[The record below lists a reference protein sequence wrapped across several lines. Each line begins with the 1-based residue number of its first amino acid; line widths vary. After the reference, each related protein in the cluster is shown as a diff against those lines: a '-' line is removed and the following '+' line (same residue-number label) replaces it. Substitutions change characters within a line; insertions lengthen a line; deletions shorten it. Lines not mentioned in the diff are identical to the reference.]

1 MKIDYHIIRKIHL
14 YASLSIVLLLLMYVV
29 TSYLMIHAEL
39 FNTYNQTENVVELE
53 IEPSDVLEENWTEFI
68 NKHNIGGRLTRED
81 ISPSG
86 EITREYSS
94 VSGSSKINVSSN
106 KSLVTIK
113 KQEKSLTGTLVG
125 FHRQRG
131 YQGPPHYTMYAV
143 MLDLVGVN
151 LIIFAITGMVLWL
164 KLLKNNRIAWAIL
177 LAGLAYVSAIVFYL
191 MTN

>member
-1 MKIDYHIIRKIHL
+1 
-14 YASLSIVLLLLMYVV
+14 MYVV
-29 TSYLMIHAEL
+29 TSYLMIHSKL
-39 FNTYNQTENVVELE
+39 FGTYDQTESVVELE
-53 IEPSDVLEENWTEFI
+53 IDPSDVLEDNWTEFI
-68 NKHNIGGRLTRED
+68 HKNNIRGRLTRED

-106 KSLVTIK
+106 RNLVTIR

-151 LIIFAITGMVLWL
+151 LMIFAITGMVLWL
-164 KLLKNNRIAWAIL
+164 KLLKNNGIAWAVL
-177 LAGLAYVSAIVFYL
+177 LLGLAYVTAIVVYL

>member
-1 MKIDYHIIRKIHL
+1 M
-14 YASLSIVLLLLMYVV
+14 VLLLMYVV
-29 TSYLMIHAEL
+29 TSYLMIHSKL
-39 FNTYNQTENVVELE
+39 FGTYDQTESVVELE
-53 IEPSDVLEENWTEFI
+53 IDPSDELEENWTEFI
-68 NKHNIGGRLTRED
+68 NKHNILGRLTRED

-106 KSLVTIK
+106 SSLVTIK

-131 YQGPPHYTMYAV
+131 YQGPAQYTMYAV

-151 LIIFAITGMVLWL
+151 LIIFAITGMVLWM
-164 KLLKNNRIAWAIL
+164 KLLKNNRIAWAVL
-177 LAGLAYVSAIVFYL
+177 LAGLAYVSAIIFYL